1 MTTDMTTD
9 TERLQTFVGLMM
21 SGRYDEAR
29 SMVSSDVVIHEPA
42 SIPYGGEFHGLEGFD
57 QFRRTF
63 GATWKSWSDG
73 PIWYAEHAGK
83 VVKLNVITAVSRATG
98 RSYTTPLAEFFT
110 FKDGKLAE
118 IQVFYQDIP
127 GFLAAVGVAEPE

>member
-9 TERLQTFVGLMM
+9 TERLRSFVGLMS

-29 SMVSSDVVIHEPA
+29 LMVSSEIVISEPA
-42 SIPYGGEFHGLEGFD
+42 GIPYGGEFHGLEGFD

-73 PIWYAEHAGK
+73 PIWYAEHAGT

-110 FKDGKLAE
+110 FEGGQLVK
-118 IQVFYQDIP
+118 IQIFYQDIT
-127 GFLAAVGVAEPE
+127 GFLAAVSAD

>member
-1 MTTDMTTD
+1 MTTD
-9 TERLQTFVGLMM
+9 TERLQAFVSLMN

-29 SMVSSDVVIHEPA
+29 SMVSSEIVISEPA
-42 SIPYGGEFHGLEGFD
+42 SIPYGGEFHGLAGFD

-63 GATWKSWSDG
+63 AATWKSWSDG
-73 PIWYAEHAGK
+73 PIWYAEHGGT

-110 FKDGKLAE
+110 FSGGKLVK
-118 IQVFYQDIP
+118 IQIFYQDIS
-127 GFLAAVGVAEPE
+127 GFLAAVSAD